1 VTDLGQYRISRFHLA
16 FVLVAVLALVG
27 IAAPS
32 AQGQTFNVL
41 YNFTSFEG
49 SGSDGGQPYG
59 GLIQD
64 AQGNLYGTTLYGGGD
79 DTFDVMWGMGTVY
92 KISPDGTETVLHSFQ
107 FTDGEYPTSTLV
119 RDSAGNL
126 YGTTQFGGYTG
137 NSTCEHGDPAFF
149 QEGCGTI
156 FKLDP
161 SGNLTTLYTFHGLT
175 DGYYPN
181 IDLIDAS
188 GNLYGTVVAGGN
200 NGNGFG
206 EVWKLNTTTG
216 ALTILHTFLSG
227 SNDGDDPSG
236 MGNLIAKGST
246 LYGTTLLGGAA
257 NCGVVYKMSN
267 AGKSFKVLY
276 SFQGAADGCE
286 PAGLTMDS
294 KGNFYGVTEFC
305 GSGGGIY
312 SCVQGGTLWTMTS
325 AGVET
330 VLHSFAGAISTS
342 DGYLPVSAPVWDAAG
357 NLWGTTDTGGAQN
370 GTIYEWSAQ
379 GEYSVPFIL
388 PISGADGSG
397 LASPLLLGSNGSFY
411 GSAIQGGTGLVGL
424 AFEFTPPLQTTTT
437 AITKNAPN
445 PSKVGQAVTV
455 SFTVAAP
462 TAVKATKPTGSVT
475 VNASTGQ
482 SCTGTIAV
490 ASGKGSCKLT
500 FTAEGSPSLTATYSG
515 DKYNS
520 GSVSAEVTQTVN

>member
-1 VTDLGQYRISRFHLA
+1 MTDLGQYRISRFHLA
-16 FVLVAVLALVG
+16 FALVIVLALGG

-32 AQGQTFNVL
+32 AQAQTFNVL

-64 AQGNLYGTTLYGGGD
+64 AQGNLYGTTLYGGGS

-107 FTDGEYPTSTLV
+107 FSDGEYPTSTLV
-119 RDSAGNL
+119 RDGAGNL

-161 SGNLTTLYTFHGLT
+161 SGNLTTLHMFQGPT

-181 IDLIDAS
+181 GVYLDSS
-188 GNLYGTVVAGGN
+188 GNLYGTALAGGD
-200 NGNGFG
+200 NGNGLG
-206 EVWKLNTTTG
+206 EVWKLNTTTS
-216 ALTILHTFLSG
+216 ALTILHTFIGG
-227 SNDGDDPSG
+227 SNDGNTPWG

-246 LYGTTLLGGAA
+246 LYGTTALGGAA

-294 KGNFYGVTEFC
+294 KGNFYGVTAYC

-312 SCVQGGTLWTMTS
+312 SCVRRNVVDHDFGGMSRPSCIASRVPSQRRTDTS
-325 AGVET
+325 QLRRRYGT
-330 VLHSFAGAISTS
+330 QRAIS
-342 DGYLPVSAPVWDAAG
+342 GAPPIQAG
-357 NLWGTTDTGGAQN
+357 LKTR
-370 GTIYEWSAQ
+370 TIYEWSAE
-379 GEYSVPFIL
+379 GVYSVPFFL
-388 PISGADGSG
+388 PVSGVDGSG
-397 LASPLLLGSNGSFY
+397 LASPLLLSNGSFY

-424 AFEFTPPLQTTTT
+424 VYEFTPAPQATTT

-445 PSKVGQAVTV
+445 PSKSGQAVTV
-455 SFTVAAP
+455 SFTVLAP

-482 SCTGTIAV
+482 SCTGKIA
-490 ASGKGSCKLT
+490 AATGKGSCKLT
-500 FTAEGSPSLTATYSG
+500 FTAEGSPSLTATYAG

>member
-1 VTDLGQYRISRFHLA
+1 MTDLGQYRISRFHLA
-16 FVLVAVLALVG
+16 FALVIVLALGG

-32 AQGQTFNVL
+32 AQAQTFNVL

-64 AQGNLYGTTLYGGGD
+64 AQGNLYGTTLYGGGS

-107 FTDGEYPTSTLV
+107 FSDGEYPTSTLV
-119 RDSAGNL
+119 RDGAGNL

-161 SGNLTTLYTFHGLT
+161 SGNLTTLHMFQGPT

-181 IDLIDAS
+181 GVYLDSS
-188 GNLYGTVVAGGN
+188 GNLYGTALAGGD
-200 NGNGFG
+200 NGNGLG
-206 EVWKLNTTTG
+206 EVWKLNTTTS
-216 ALTILHTFLSG
+216 ALTILHTFIGG
-227 SNDGDDPSG
+227 SNDGNTPWG

-246 LYGTTLLGGAA
+246 LYGTTALGGAA

-294 KGNFYGVTEFC
+294 KGNFYGVTAYC

-342 DGYLPVSAPVWDAAG
+342 DGYFPVAAPVWDAAG
-357 NLWGTTDTGGAQN
+357 NLWGTTDTGGTQN
-370 GTIYEWSAQ
+370 STIYEWSAE
-379 GEYSVPFIL
+379 GVYSVPFFL
-388 PISGADGSG
+388 PVSGVDGSG
-397 LASPLLLGSNGSFY
+397 LASPLLLSNGSFY

-424 AFEFTPPLQTTTT
+424 VYEFTPAPQATTT

-445 PSKVGQAVTV
+445 PSKSGQAVTV
-455 SFTVAAP
+455 SFTVLAP

-482 SCTGTIAV
+482 SCTGKIA
-490 ASGKGSCKLT
+490 AATGKGSCKLT
-500 FTAEGSPSLTATYSG
+500 FTAEGSPSLTATYAG